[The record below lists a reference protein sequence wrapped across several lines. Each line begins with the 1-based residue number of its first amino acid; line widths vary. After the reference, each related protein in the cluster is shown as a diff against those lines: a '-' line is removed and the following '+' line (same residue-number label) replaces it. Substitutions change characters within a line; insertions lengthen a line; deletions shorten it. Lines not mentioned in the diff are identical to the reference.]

1 MLSEPLYQAMGAD
14 EQGEKP
20 VMIQLKL
27 GSWWQRLDWQSQPI
41 DFQSDAEIQGFS
53 LASVFCLC
61 GERPP

>member
-20 VMIQLKL
+20 VTIQPKL
-27 GSWWQRLDWQSQPI
+27 GSWWQRQSQPI

-61 GERPP
+61 GEGPP